1 MGLRELG
8 SSLLV
13 IGGVLVLVGLGLMF
27 LPRGLSWLGHL
38 PGDLQFKLGEHG
50 RLYLPLGTSLLISL
64 ILSLAL
70 SLGLYFLRLLG
81 R

>member
-8 SSLLV
+8 SFLLA
-13 IGGVLVLVGLGLMF
+13 IGGLLVLVGLGLVLF
-27 LPRGLSWLGHL
+27 PRGLGWLGHL

-50 RLYLPLGTSLLISL
+50 RLYIPLGTSLLISL
-64 ILSLAL
+64 VLSLAL
-70 SLGLYFLRLLG
+70 SLGLYLLRLLG